1 MEMLEE
7 VKQNLQLVTFD
18 RAKHVIGECDRCL
31 RTKEA
36 LLKKDYQVTDSYLSQ
51 VSLM

>member
-31 RTKEA
+31 RTKQA
-36 LLKKDYQVTDSYLSQ
+36 LLKKDYQVNSYLLQ
-51 VSLM
+51 VSRM